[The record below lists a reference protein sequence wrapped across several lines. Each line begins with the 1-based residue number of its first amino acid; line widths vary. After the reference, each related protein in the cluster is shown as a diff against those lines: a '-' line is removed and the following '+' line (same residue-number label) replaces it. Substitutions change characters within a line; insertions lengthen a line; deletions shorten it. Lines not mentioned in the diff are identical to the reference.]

1 MLADARLSFASLKT
15 VGTPRRLALIVE
27 DLADRQPD
35 MVEENRGPS
44 VAIAFDENHNPTKA
58 AQGFA
63 RGQGIDPSEL
73 IERDNYV
80 YAHIKK
86 EGQTAQIILANLL
99 PELIQSLQFPK
110 SMKFPGGRKCRS
122 SPSKRL

>member
-1 MLADARLSFASLKT
+1 
-15 VGTPRRLALIVE
+15 
-27 DLADRQPD
+27 

-110 SMKFPGGRKCRS
+110 SMKWGSESFRFVRPIRWLVALFNAEVIPFTLAGIVFWGKKMS
-122 SPSKRL
+122 